1 MNLPNA
7 RQALEA
13 IKEDS
18 ANIKS
23 RIIRHV
29 VPLLG
34 GPEGEKRN
42 QEPGLLFLESISPQQ
57 LVDLDPNLLNQR
69 LKGLEEMA

>member
-1 MNLPNA
+1 MTLPNA
-7 RQALEA
+7 RKALEA
-13 IKEDS
+13 IKKDS

-34 GPEGEKRN
+34 RPEVKKQK
-42 QEPGLLFLESISPQQ
+42 QEPGLVFLE
-57 LVDLDPNLLNQR
+57 
-69 LKGLEEMA
+69 